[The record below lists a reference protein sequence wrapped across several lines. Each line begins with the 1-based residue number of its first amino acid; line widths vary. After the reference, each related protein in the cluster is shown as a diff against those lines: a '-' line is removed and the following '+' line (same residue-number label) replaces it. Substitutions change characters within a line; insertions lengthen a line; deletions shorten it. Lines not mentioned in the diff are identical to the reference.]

1 MIPGRYTQCIIK
13 HASQRTSVRRSG
25 TFLSSQPLRETVR
38 LSPRAIGGDHGSDIR
53 VHLSQRATRP
63 LRPRAMRVASGH
75 VGSQTRYSAAHLSAL
90 AIPPPHRRTCYGHP
104 RRHAELVVDSPLTIR
119 PFPQGA
125 HSPSGFQRARL
136 RPLLAPSKAPW
147 LGLPWLGS
155 LPSGE
160 PARETLTEDWADA
173 VVAPRRE
180 TRRIGPADAGALAAE
195 RPSSIADRSSR
206 SALEGNG
213 SMVS

>member
-1 MIPGRYTQCIIK
+1 MIPGSYTQCIIK

-25 TFLSSQPLRETVR
+25 TFLSCL

-136 RPLLAPSKAPW
+136 RPLLAPSKAPR
-147 LGLPWLGS
+147 PGS

-160 PARETLTEDWADA
+160 PAREALTEDWAEA

-180 TRRIGPADAGALAAE
+180 TRRVGPADAGALAAE

>member
-1 MIPGRYTQCIIK
+1 MQSCAVTPTDDRCCRCQRRTCSSTTSYISVLMARCLAPRHLLSVCEGLGAGCNTTYIFSNDSRQLYTVYNK
-13 HASQRTSVRRSG
+13 TRLAADVGAALRH
-25 TFLSSQPLRETVR
+25 LSL

-125 HSPSGFQRARL
+125 HSPFSALACARCSRRAKRLGLACLGLARSHQASPRARH
-136 RPLLAPSKAPW
+136 
-147 LGLPWLGS
+147 
-155 LPSGE
+155 
-160 PARETLTEDWADA
+160 
-173 VVAPRRE
+173 
-180 TRRIGPADAGALAAE
+180 
-195 RPSSIADRSSR
+195 
-206 SALEGNG
+206 
-213 SMVS
+213 